1 MKKEYFVLDSEYLTT
16 QLVVVPKYV
25 LKYSPFLFIK
35 KNNTVV
41 MRNLFIFISQAT
53 YSLSYMADLAY
64 LRNTWHES
72 SKIFVE
78 HESDFVRKQFQ
89 NQA

>member
-1 MKKEYFVLDSEYLTT
+1 
-16 QLVVVPKYV
+16 
-25 LKYSPFLFIK
+25 
-35 KNNTVV
+35 
-41 MRNLFIFISQAT
+41 MRNLFIFTSQAT

-78 HESDFVRKQFQ
+78 QEWDIARKRFQ